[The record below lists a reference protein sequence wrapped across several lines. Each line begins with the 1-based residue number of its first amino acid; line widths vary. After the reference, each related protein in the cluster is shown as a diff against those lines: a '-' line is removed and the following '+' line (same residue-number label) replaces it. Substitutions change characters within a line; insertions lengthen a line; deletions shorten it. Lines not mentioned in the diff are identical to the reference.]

1 MDTFNYKK
9 PENLV
14 RPMYWTYLVAIIHD
28 DRTLYK
34 EHEVRHNLL
43 DIGIMFKYKMG
54 ESDHSMFS
62 DSQTAISAL
71 SLLGLHLDLCL

>member
-14 RPMYWTYLVAIIHD
+14 RPMYYTSLVAIIHD
-28 DRTLYK
+28 DCTLYK

-43 DIGIMFKYKMG
+43 DIGIMSQYRMD
-54 ESDHSMFS
+54 ESDYSMFS
-62 DSQTAISAL
+62 DSQITISAL
-71 SLLGLHLDLCL
+71 PLLGSHLDLCL